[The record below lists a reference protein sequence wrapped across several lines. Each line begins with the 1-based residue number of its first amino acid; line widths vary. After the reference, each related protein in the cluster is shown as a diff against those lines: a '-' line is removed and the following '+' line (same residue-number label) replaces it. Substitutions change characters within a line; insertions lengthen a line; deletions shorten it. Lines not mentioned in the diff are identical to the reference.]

1 MAGWQGIRGLV
12 YGVAARGACFA
23 GELMRSDAGLDPDEL
38 GKSKVEERLAE
49 ARVVEGRDGG

>member
-1 MAGWQGIRGLV
+1 MVW

-38 GKSKVEERLAE
+38 GKSKVEESLAE